1 MTRRKLEELNVLDNF
16 LFQQLV
22 SRGEE
27 GEDFCRRILEPILG
41 KKIGRIKIAPQKP
54 LAGFDTDLHGIRL
67 DAYVEAAEPG
77 VDMELESEIYDIEPN
92 KTVER
97 ERLPKRT
104 RFYQGLIDAR
114 LLDGGWD
121 YRQLKRVVV
130 IMILPYDPF
139 GMNRMVYTV
148 KNQCIEDSNVEYDD
162 GALKIFLNTKGTSGD
177 TSQELQ
183 KMLKYIECSI
193 AENVANDNIQAIH
206 DYVEKVKKDKDVE
219 VQYMKSWE
227 VEQLI
232 REEAQKEGLEKGRKE
247 GLEQGHIELRDYV
260 LEVRAGNTTIE
271 QLREKGVKQELLEII
286 QELV

>member
-1 MTRRKLEELNVLDNF
+1 
-16 LFQQLV
+16 
-22 SRGEE
+22 
-27 GEDFCRRILEPILG
+27 
-41 KKIGRIKIAPQKP
+41 
-54 LAGFDTDLHGIRL
+54 
-67 DAYVEAAEPG
+67 
-77 VDMELESEIYDIEPN
+77 
-92 KTVER
+92 
-97 ERLPKRT
+97 
-104 RFYQGLIDAR
+104 
-114 LLDGGWD
+114 
-121 YRQLKRVVV
+121 
-130 IMILPYDPF
+130 MILPYDPF

-148 KNQCIEDSNVEYDD
+148 KNQCVEDSNVEYDD

-247 GLEQGHIELRDYV
+247 GLEQGHIELRNYV

-286 QELV
+286 QVLV